1 MNIQWLFVGMKNT
14 QNTEVSFNFSLSTS
28 FEENSKEIN
37 KEKLKLTSE
46 FWVFFTFQQSLAPS

>member
-1 MNIQWLFVGMKNT
+1 MNIQWFFVGMKNT
-14 QNTEVSFNFSLSTS
+14 QNTEVSFNFSLSIS

-46 FWVFFTFQQSLAPS
+46 FWVFFTFQ